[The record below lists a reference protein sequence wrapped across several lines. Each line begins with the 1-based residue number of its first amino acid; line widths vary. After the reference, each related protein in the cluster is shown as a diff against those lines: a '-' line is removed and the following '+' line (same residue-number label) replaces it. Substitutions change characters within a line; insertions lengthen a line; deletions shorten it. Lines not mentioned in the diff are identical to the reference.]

1 MTLGKKGITVRFTD
15 EEMRQL
21 EELAERYQVSLATI
35 LRWALRA
42 LAEYVEQCDGR
53 ITLPLDFTRL
63 APPVLEG
70 SAPVKG

>member
-1 MTLGKKGITVRFTD
+1 MAVGKKGITVRFTD
-15 EEMRQL
+15 EEMKQL

-42 LAEYVEQCDGR
+42 LAEYVEHCDGR

-63 APPVLEG
+63 TPAVLENS
-70 SAPVKG
+70 SAQQG